1 VFIKISLTGIKHSR
15 LIELE
20 IQFMK
25 RKVIRIDEEKC
36 TGCGLC
42 VPNCQEEAIK
52 IIDGKAKLVGDVFC
66 DGLGAC
72 LGECPEGAL
81 SIEEREAKP
90 FDEKM
95 VRENITSKRKTAE
108 NIHGGKTVPHNLRVI
123 DHAAHN
129 CPGSAHATFERKA
142 PSPASSTAANIQQS
156 ELTHWPIQ
164 LHLVNPAAD
173 FFRGKDVVL
182 TADCVAYSLPD
193 FHERFLKDK
202 SLAIACPKLDE
213 GQDVYIE
220 KIRKM
225 ADEAKINT
233 LTVVMMEVPC
243 CRGLL
248 QVAQTALQST
258 KRKVPLKA
266 VIVSTRGDVLSSTWI

>member
-1 VFIKISLTGIKHSR
+1 
-15 LIELE
+15 
-20 IQFMK
+20 MK
-25 RKVIRIDEEKC
+25 RKIIRIDEEKC

-42 VPNCQEEAIK
+42 VPGCHEEAIK
-52 IIDGKAKLVGDVFC
+52 IIDGKAKLVSDVFC

-81 SIEEREAKP
+81 TIEEREANP
-90 FDEKM
+90 FDEKI
-95 VRENITSKRKTAE
+95 VQETIARKKREGAQ
-108 NIHGGKTVPHNLRVI
+108 GLGVI
-123 DHAAHN
+123 SPAAHG
-129 CPGSAHATFERKA
+129 CPGSAHTVFERKM
-142 PSPASSTAANIQQS
+142 PAAMPVGTRQS

-182 TADCVAYSLPD
+182 AADCVAYSLPD
-193 FHERFLKDK
+193 FHERFLKGK

-213 GQDVYIE
+213 GQDAYIE

-225 ADEAKINT
+225 LDESKINT
-233 LTVVMMEVPC
+233 LTVIMMEVPC

-248 QVAQTALQST
+248 QIANAALQEA
-258 KRKVPLKA
+258 KRKIPLKA
-266 VIVSTRGDVLSSTWI
+266 IIVSTRGDVISETPIPEA

>member
-1 VFIKISLTGIKHSR
+1 
-15 LIELE
+15 
-20 IQFMK
+20 MK
-25 RKVIRIDEEKC
+25 RNIIRIDEEKC

-42 VPNCQEEAIK
+42 VPGCHEEAIK
-52 IIDGKAKLVGDVFC
+52 IIDGKAKLVSDVFS

-81 SIEEREAKP
+81 TLEEREANP

-95 VRENITSKRKTAE
+95 VQEAVARKKRDQAQG
-108 NIHGGKTVPHNLRVI
+108 HGGKSSPQGLGVI
-123 DHAAHN
+123 SSASHG
-129 CPGSAHATFERKA
+129 CPGSAHTVFERKSQITPTVTQA
-142 PSPASSTAANIQQS
+142 GAKQS

-182 TADCVAYSLPD
+182 AADCVAYCLPD
-193 FHERFLKDK
+193 FHERFLKGK

-213 GQDVYIE
+213 GQDVYLE

-225 ADEAKINT
+225 VDESKINT
-233 LTVVMMEVPC
+233 LTVIMMEVPC

-248 QVAQTALQST
+248 QIAHAALQDT
-258 KRKVPLKA
+258 KRKVPLKTI
-266 VIVSTRGDVLSSTWI
+266 IVSTRGDVISEEWA

>member
-1 VFIKISLTGIKHSR
+1 
-15 LIELE
+15 
-20 IQFMK
+20 MK
-25 RKVIRIDEEKC
+25 RKIIKIDEEKC

-42 VPNCQEEAIK
+42 VPGCHEEAIK
-52 IIDGKAKLVGDVFC
+52 IIDGKAKLVSDVFC

-81 SIEEREAKP
+81 TLEEREADS

-95 VRENITSKRKTAE
+95 VQETIARKKSEQALG
-108 NIHGGKTVPHNLRVI
+108 HGGNSAPQGLSVI
-123 DHAAHN
+123 SSAAHG
-129 CPGSAHATFERKA
+129 CPGSAHSVFERKV
-142 PSPASSTAANIQQS
+142 STVTTTTLAGTRPS

-182 TADCVAYSLPD
+182 AADCVAYSLPD
-193 FHERFLKDK
+193 FHERFLKGK

-225 ADEAKINT
+225 VDESKINT
-233 LTVVMMEVPC
+233 LTVIMMEVPC

-248 QVAQTALQST
+248 QIAHAALQGT

-266 VIVSTRGDVLSSTWI
+266 IIISTRGDVISEEWV

>member
-1 VFIKISLTGIKHSR
+1 
-15 LIELE
+15 
-20 IQFMK
+20 MK
-25 RKVIRIDEEKC
+25 RKIIKIDEEKC

-42 VPNCQEEAIK
+42 VPGCHEEAIK
-52 IIDGKAKLVGDVFC
+52 IIDGKAKLVSDIFC

-81 SIEEREAKP
+81 TLEEREANP

-95 VRENITSKRKTAE
+95 VQETIARKKSEQAQA
-108 NIHGGKTVPHNLRVI
+108 IGGKPAQHGLGVI
-123 DHAAHN
+123 SSASHA
-129 CPGSAHATFERKA
+129 CPGSAHTVFEKK
-142 PSPASSTAANIQQS
+142 SQITPAVTQAGAKQS

-173 FFRGKDVVL
+173 FFRSKDVVL
-182 TADCVAYSLPD
+182 AADCVAYSLSD
-193 FHERFLKDK
+193 FHERFLKGK

-213 GQDVYIE
+213 GHDVYVD

-225 ADEAKINT
+225 VEESKINT
-233 LTVVMMEVPC
+233 LTVIMMEVPC

-248 QVAQTALQST
+248 QIAQAALQDA

-266 VIVSTRGDVLSSTWI
+266 IIVSTRGDVISEEWV

>member
-1 VFIKISLTGIKHSR
+1 
-15 LIELE
+15 
-20 IQFMK
+20 MK
-25 RKVIRIDEEKC
+25 RNIIKIDEEKC

-42 VPNCQEEAIK
+42 VPGCHEEAIK
-52 IIDGKAKLVGDVFC
+52 IIDGKAKLISDVFC

-81 SIEEREAKP
+81 SIEERESVP

-95 VRENITSKRKTAE
+95 VQEAVARKKRDQAQGSGVKSAP
-108 NIHGGKTVPHNLRVI
+108 HGLGVI
-123 DHAAHN
+123 SSAASG
-129 CPGSAHATFERKA
+129 CPGSAHAVFERK
-142 PSPASSTAANIQQS
+142 PQTTPALTQADAKQS

-173 FFRGKDVVL
+173 FFRSKDVVL
-182 TADCVAYSLPD
+182 AADCVAYSLSD
-193 FHERFLKDK
+193 FHERFLKGK

-213 GQDVYIE
+213 GHDVYVD

-225 ADEAKINT
+225 VEESKINT
-233 LTVVMMEVPC
+233 LTVIMMEVPC

-248 QVAQTALQST
+248 QIAQAALQDA

-266 VIVSTRGDVLSSTWI
+266 IIVSTRGDVISEEWV

>member
-1 VFIKISLTGIKHSR
+1 
-15 LIELE
+15 
-20 IQFMK
+20 MK
-25 RKVIRIDEEKC
+25 RKIIRIDEEKC

-42 VPNCQEEAIK
+42 VPGCHEEAIK
-52 IIDGKAKLVGDVFC
+52 IIDGKAKLVSDVFC

-81 SIEEREAKP
+81 TLEEREANL
-90 FDEKM
+90 FDEKI
-95 VRENITSKRKTAE
+95 VQEAVARKKREEAQVS
-108 NIHGGKTVPHNLRVI
+108 GGKSSPHGLGVFSS
-123 DHAAHN
+123 AAQG
-129 CPGSAHATFERKA
+129 CPGSAHAVLERKKQA
-142 PSPASSTAANIQQS
+142 TPAVTLAGAQQS

-173 FFRGKDVVL
+173 FFHGKDVVL
-182 TADCVAYSLPD
+182 AADCVSYSLPD

-213 GQDVYIE
+213 GQDEYVE
-220 KIRKM
+220 KIRTM
-225 ADEAKINT
+225 VDESKINT
-233 LTVVMMEVPC
+233 LSVIMMEVPC

-248 QVAQTALQST
+248 QIAQAALQGA

-266 VIVSTRGDVLSSTWI
+266 IIISTRGDVISEEWV

>member
-1 VFIKISLTGIKHSR
+1 
-15 LIELE
+15 
-20 IQFMK
+20 MK
-25 RKVIRIDEEKC
+25 RKIIKIDEEKC

-42 VPNCQEEAIK
+42 VPNCAEEAIK
-52 IIDGKAKLVGDVFC
+52 IIDGKAKLIGDVFC
-66 DGLGAC
+66 DGLGVC

-81 SIEEREAKP
+81 SVEEREADP

-95 VRENITSKRKTAE
+95 VMVNIARKKREQAQAS
-108 NIHGGKTVPHNLRVI
+108 GGKTAPHNLSVI
-123 DHAAHN
+123 DHEVHS
-129 CPGSAHATFERKA
+129 CPGSAHAVFERKER
-142 PSPASSTAANIQQS
+142 SSISQASLQS

-173 FFRGKDVVL
+173 FFHGKDVVL

-193 FHERFLKDK
+193 FHSRFLKGK

-213 GQDVYIE
+213 GQDVYRE

-225 ADEAKINT
+225 VDEAKINT

-248 QVAQTALQST
+248 QMTQAALQSAT
-258 KRKVPLKA
+258 RKVPLKA

>member
-1 VFIKISLTGIKHSR
+1 
-15 LIELE
+15 
-20 IQFMK
+20 MK
-25 RKVIRIDEEKC
+25 RKIIKIDEEKC

-42 VPNCQEEAIK
+42 VPNCHEEAIK
-52 IIDGKAKLVGDVFC
+52 IIDGKAKLVNDVFC

-81 SIEEREAKP
+81 TLEEREADP

-95 VRENITSKRKTAE
+95 VQETITRKKREYAQASA
-108 NIHGGKTVPHNLRVI
+108 GKSASQGLGVI
-123 DHAAHN
+123 NPAAHG
-129 CPGSAHATFERKA
+129 CPGSAHAVFERKRRSTT
-142 PSPASSTAANIQQS
+142 PQASLQS

-182 TADCVAYSLPD
+182 AADCVAFTLGD
-193 FHERFLKDK
+193 FHERFLKGK

-213 GQDVYIE
+213 GQDEYIE
-220 KIRKM
+220 KIRRM
-225 ADEAKINT
+225 IDEAKINT
-233 LTVVMMEVPC
+233 LTVIMMEVPC

-248 QVAQTALQST
+248 QITQAALQKA

-266 VIVSTRGDVLSSTWI
+266 VIVSIRGDIISEEWI

>member
-1 VFIKISLTGIKHSR
+1 
-15 LIELE
+15 
-20 IQFMK
+20 MK
-25 RKVIRIDEEKC
+25 RKIIKIDEEKC

-42 VPNCQEEAIK
+42 VPNCAEEAIK

-81 SIEEREAKP
+81 SIEEREAES
-90 FDEKM
+90 FDEKI
-95 VRENITSKRKTAE
+95 VQETIARKRKASE
-108 NIHGGKTVPHNLRVI
+108 GIHGGKTAPHNLSVI
-123 DHAAHN
+123 DHAAHG
-129 CPGSAHATFERKA
+129 CPGSAHAIFERK
-142 PSPASSTAANIQQS
+142 PQSPASSAAAIIHQS

-164 LHLVNPAAD
+164 LHLVNPTAD

-182 TADCVAYSLPD
+182 AADCVAYSLPD
-193 FHERFLKDK
+193 FHERFLQGK

-213 GQDVYIE
+213 GQDVYLE

-233 LTVVMMEVPC
+233 LTVIMMEVPC

-248 QVAQTALQST
+248 QIAQTALQSA

-266 VIVSTRGDVLSSTWI
+266 VIVGTRGDVISEEWI

>member
-1 VFIKISLTGIKHSR
+1 MRRKIIK
-15 LIELE
+15 
-20 IQFMK
+20 
-25 RKVIRIDEEKC
+25 IDEEKC

-42 VPNCQEEAIK
+42 VPNCAEEAIK

-81 SIEEREAKP
+81 SIEDREAKP

-95 VRENITSKRKTAE
+95 VRKNINGKKKAAE
-108 NIHGGKTVPHNLRVI
+108 DIHGGKKGPHNLKII
-123 DHAAHN
+123 DREVMG
-129 CPGSAHATFERKA
+129 CPGSAHAIFERKA
-142 PSPASSTAANIQQS
+142 QCPASSAMANIQQS

-182 TADCVAYSLPD
+182 AADCVAYSLPD
-193 FHERFLKDK
+193 FHEKFLKGK
-202 SLAIACPKLDE
+202 SLTIACPKLDE

-220 KIRKM
+220 KIGKM
-225 ADEAKINT
+225 VDEAKINT

-248 QVAQTALQST
+248 QIAQTALQSA
-258 KRKVPLKA
+258 KLKVPLKA
-266 VIVSTRGDVLSSTWI
+266 VIVGTHGDIISEEWI

>member
-1 VFIKISLTGIKHSR
+1 
-15 LIELE
+15 
-20 IQFMK
+20 MK
-25 RKVIRIDEEKC
+25 RNIIKIDEEKC

-52 IIDGKAKLVGDVFC
+52 IIDGKAKLVSDVFC

-81 SIEEREAKP
+81 SIEDREAKP

-95 VRENITSKRKTAE
+95 VMENIARKKREETQAKA
-108 NIHGGKTVPHNLRVI
+108 GKSAPQGLDVI
-123 DHAAHN
+123 NSAAHG
-129 CPGSAHATFERKA
+129 CPGSAHAIFERKVQ
-142 PSPASSTAANIQQS
+142 SPASAFTANIQES

-164 LHLVNPAAD
+164 LYLVNPAAD

-182 TADCVAYSLPD
+182 AADCVAYSLPD
-193 FHERFLKDK
+193 FHERFLKGK

-213 GQDVYIE
+213 GQDVYME
-220 KIRKM
+220 KISKM

-233 LTVVMMEVPC
+233 LTVIMMEVPC

-248 QVAQTALQST
+248 QIVQTALQSA

-266 VIVSTRGDVLSSTWI
+266 VIVGTRGNVISEEWI